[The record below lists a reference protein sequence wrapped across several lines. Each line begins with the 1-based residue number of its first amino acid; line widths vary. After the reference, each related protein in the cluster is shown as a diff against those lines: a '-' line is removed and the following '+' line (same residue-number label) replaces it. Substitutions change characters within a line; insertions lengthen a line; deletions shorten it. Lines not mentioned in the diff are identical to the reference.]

1 MEFTK
6 VEMAVIEEATQQ
18 QAVNEIRELSELQLA
33 LVGGGIADVAIA

>member
-6 VEMAVIEEATQQ
+6 VEMAVIEEAAQQ

-33 LVGGGIADVAIA
+33 LIGGGIADVVIA